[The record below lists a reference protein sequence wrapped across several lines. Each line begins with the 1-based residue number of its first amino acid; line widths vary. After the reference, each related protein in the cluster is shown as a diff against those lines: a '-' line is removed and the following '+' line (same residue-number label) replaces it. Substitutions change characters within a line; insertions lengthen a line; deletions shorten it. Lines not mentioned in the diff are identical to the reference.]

1 MSHSITQKNIT
12 ATVINS
18 EPAAVTSNIT
28 PVPNDSFKNATRS
41 SPLSEA

>member
-18 EPAAVTSNIT
+18 EPADVISTVTQNTI
-28 PVPNDSFKNATRS
+28 K
-41 SPLSEA
+41 

>member
-18 EPAAVTSNIT
+18 EPSAVTSN
-28 PVPNDSFKNATRS
+28 
-41 SPLSEA
+41 EAAI

>member
-12 ATVINS
+12 AAVINS

-28 PVPNDSFKNATRS
+28 PDT
-41 SPLSEA
+41 